1 MRRTM
6 NLWVFVTIIAL
17 MVLLFCCVNI
27 SIASSIKD
35 VKANNQRAALELVDL
50 SNKQDELEA
59 EEETVGTD
67 AFVEQQAR
75 DVYDFMMPD
84 ELRFVI
90 SFPEDQA
97 GDKEPSL

>member
-6 NLWVFVTIIAL
+6 NLWVFIACIVL
-17 MVLLFCCVNI
+17 MVLFFCCVNI
-27 SIASSIKD
+27 GIAGSINN
-35 VKANNQRAALELVDL
+35 VKTNYQQTSMELVDL
-50 SNKQDELEA
+50 TNQQDALEA

-75 DVYDFMMPD
+75 DEYDFMMPD

-90 SFPEDQA
+90 TFPDEPNSTD
-97 GDKEPSL
+97 GPSL